1 MKATTRENNAL
12 VRAARD
18 ELWRQGNLAWKLH
31 ESQLE
36 VYNAIKSSGEDYLI
50 ESGRQWGK
58 TTLCATISGEEMSR
72 NAGKRWVYGAST
84 LNNLREFILPTFN
97 WLFSDAPEDIKPI
110 WKHTDGHLVFPNGS
124 WIHLFGAEN
133 MLNADRGR
141 GPKAIGGC
149 LDEAAYM
156 PVLPYVLNDVIGPSL
171 IHSAKEGS
179 KRGGRVILSSSPAR
193 EPDHPFSKLADH
205 LKSIGRYANKNI
217 FDNPLLTKE
226 RVETI
231 IEEAATRYG
240 LPVDDYIKTAAFR
253 REYLAERA
261 IETSLVVMGA
271 DWIENQER
279 CVVAVERP
287 NYFDGYVGLDL
298 GGVDPHAAVFAY
310 WDFERQALVV
320 EDELLLTKGENTTQL
335 AEAIKEKEKSLWGDK
350 AWAGTLRGLK
360 DTQYQN
366 VPDWLRTAMD
376 AQSPKQPYMRVIDN
390 DIQLARDLHQ
400 LHGISFLPTAK
411 DDKLLQ
417 VNALRVLVRQGKLL
431 VNPRCRHLIRH
442 LRKTLWKDAKMTTY
456 QRLADDFGVME
467 HGDLLDALIYLH
479 RNVNKNRNPAPPE
492 RSYLEQQGLA
502 NGWTKTDNPLS
513 ELFKAKRG
521 NR

>member
-1 MKATTRENNAL
+1 LKATTRENNAIIL
-12 VRAARD
+12 ASRD
-18 ELWRQGNLAWKLH
+18 ELWRQGDLAWKLH

-36 VYNAIKSSGEDYLI
+36 TYSAIKESDDDYLL
-50 ESGRQWGK
+50 EVGRQWGK
-58 TTLCATISGEEMSR
+58 TTLCATITAEEMIKSP
-72 NAGKRWVYGAST
+72 GKRWVYGAST

-97 WLFSDAPEDIKPI
+97 WLFSDAPDDVKPT
-110 WKHTDGHLVFPNGS
+110 WKHVDGHLVFPNQA
-124 WIHLFGAEN
+124 WTHLFGAEN

-156 PVLPYVLNDVIGPSL
+156 PVLTYVLNDIVGPSL

-205 LKSIGRYANKNI
+205 LKSIGRYTNKNI
-217 FDNPLLTKE
+217 FDNPLLSKE
-226 RVETI
+226 RVESI

-240 LPVDDYIKTAAFR
+240 LHVDDYIKTAAFK

-271 DWIENQER
+271 DWIENQDR
-279 CVVAVERP
+279 CTVPVDRP
-287 NYFDGYVGLDL
+287 GYFDGYVGLDL

-310 WDFERQALVV
+310 WHHERQALVV
-320 EDELLLTKGENTTQL
+320 EDEVLLIRGENTAQL
-335 AEAIKEKEKSLWGDK
+335 ADEIKAKEKDLWGDK
-350 AWAGTLRGLK
+350 AWQGTLRGLV
-360 DTQYQN
+360 DVEYHN

-376 AQSPKQPYMRVIDN
+376 ANSPKQPYLRVIDN

-411 DDKLLQ
+411 DDKVLQ
-417 VNALRVLVRQGKLL
+417 VNALRVLVRQGRLL
-431 VNPRCRHLIRH
+431 VNPRCKNLIRH

-456 QRLADDFGVME
+456 QRTQDDFGIME

-479 RNVNKNRNPAPPE
+479 RNVNKNRNPAPPKL
-492 RSYLEQQGLA
+492 SYLEQSGLA
-502 NGWTKTDNPLS
+502 NGWVKEDNPLGA
-513 ELFKAKRG
+513 LFAR
-521 NR
+521 RRR